1 MSWFFEEINKTD
13 KSLTKLTKSKTEKKP
28 NLQMKK
34 KKKTGIKL

>member
-1 MSWFFEEINKTD
+1 MILFFEHINKTENY
-13 KSLTKLTKSKTEKKP
+13 LTKLTKSNTEKKP